1 MDAARPGTTHND
13 LVTQWWVPG
22 DDVGTELDCPRCG
35 GPSDMAQHGTPGVL
49 SRWDQLTVICSSCA
63 THEAMLV
70 LRDRA
75 SLHPVTGQRVWTQ
88 RPTTA

>member
-1 MDAARPGTTHND
+1 VDAARPVTAQND
-13 LVTQWWVPG
+13 LVTQRWVPG
-22 DDVGTELDCPRCG
+22 DDMGAELDCPRCG
-35 GPSDMAQHGTPGVL
+35 GSSDKAQHGTGGVL

-75 SLHPVTGQRVWTQ
+75 SLHPVTGQRAWTQ